1 MHTAT
6 HGPFS
11 SGLQWQLVLS
21 LGPSLA
27 EFSYHQ
33 HMAAWLKVEQGR
45 KVVMTQPHHQT
56 PRLAMLARPPSEILA
71 ELLEEGQ
78 EEDSSVAG
86 DANTR
91 VCVMEGGDVLWL
103 PAMQWHATLNLAD
116 DTVAVGGQVTSYV
129 QRDRW
134 KFSQTDNRSVISS
147 RLTPDPNIAQSKE
160 NSAACMKH
168 CHARRILLR

>member
-1 MHTAT
+1 M
-6 HGPFS
+6 
-11 SGLQWQLVLS
+11 LS

-45 KVVMTQPHHQT
+45 KVVMTQPHDQT

-71 ELLEEGQ
+71 ELLEESQ
-78 EEDSSVAG
+78 EEDINVTR

-116 DTVAVGGQVTSYV
+116 DTVAVGGQVTSLAMY
-129 QRDRW
+129 
-134 KFSQTDNRSVISS
+134 SVIDGKLP
-147 RLTPDPNIAQSKE
+147 RQTTGV
-160 NSAACMKH
+160 
-168 CHARRILLR
+168 